1 MDQAV
6 INALAKW
13 PAVPA
18 VYGWLAL
25 DERGNWLLRDAASG
39 DFGRIGNAA
48 LREFIGR
55 NYQPDARGC
64 WFFQNG
70 PQRVYVR
77 LACAPLVF
85 RLDGGRLVD
94 QCGRPSGVLT
104 GAWRDERGA
113 LILAAA
119 SGAGNLDDR
128 DLLAASDLI
137 DESGA
142 SAWFGCGAGRVPLGS
157 IFRAELPA
165 RFGFVRD
172 PRPEGEKASDPG

>member
-6 INALAKW
+6 IRSLGKW

-25 DERGNWLLRDAASG
+25 DQRGNWLLRDPANG
-39 DFGRIGNAA
+39 DFGTIGNAA

-55 NYQPDARGC
+55 NYEPDAGGR

-77 LACAPLVF
+77 LACTPLVY
-85 RLDGGRLVD
+85 RLDGRALAD
-94 QCGRPSGVLT
+94 HRGRPSGMLT
-104 GAWRDERGA
+104 GAWLDECGA
-113 LILAAA
+113 LVIAAA
-119 SGAGNLDDR
+119 AGVGVLDDR

-137 DESGA
+137 DD
-142 SAWFGCGAGRVPLGS
+142 AWQWFACGARRAPLGR
-157 IFRAELPA
+157 IFRAELPQ
-165 RFGFVRD
+165 RFGFVTD
-172 PRPEGEKASDPG
+172 PRPEIDGTSDAA